1 MSTSSSLT
9 SSSSN
14 SFPTREEFVAHGLSD
29 GPIPEE
35 AQCSICVEDCSSGEE
50 KVVKLV
56 PCHQCYFHETCIL
69 EWFHSSHERK
79 GTCPN
84 DRTVLFA
91 SRPNRPQY
99 TVLVFTEDPPAVNPI
114 TITSARAQAE
124 SADILNDPDYITA
137 VCVTRMGLARFEIVQ
152 EAAAGNPEVIVTQWH
167 QDSDRGLV
175 TQMQEF
181 LLEMCQPRSD
191 VSAAVMMRIREVA
204 EDAEDNFDRICVT
217 YANSAVTVL
226 YRRVTALLTR
236 IEAIPVGSARG
247 NILDVANSAGALFE
261 LAREADWQAMRRH
274 LCKIERLEGLVASC
288 EIPSLTTSI

>member
-152 EAAAGNPEVIVTQWH
+152 EAAAGNPEVIVTQ
-167 QDSDRGLV
+167 
-175 TQMQEF
+175 
-181 LLEMCQPRSD
+181 
-191 VSAAVMMRIREVA
+191 
-204 EDAEDNFDRICVT
+204 
-217 YANSAVTVL
+217 
-226 YRRVTALLTR
+226 
-236 IEAIPVGSARG
+236 
-247 NILDVANSAGALFE
+247 
-261 LAREADWQAMRRH
+261 
-274 LCKIERLEGLVASC
+274 
-288 EIPSLTTSI
+288 